1 MANIFMTNE
10 ELGKKDDDHKRNK
23 VPTIRSSH
31 WNAARIPPRKTLKR
45 LAIALTVAVFVYLFI
60 HNIPTDNPIRDHRH
74 PVYRP
79 APAQHPSN
87 APSVPKLNPDRPWK
101 PPAKPET
108 VKPNPKPVS
117 EVDIKPVSDLGYN
130 GPITFPNLAVS
141 LQAIFETH
149 GTSPTNKNILF
160 AASSLKSAAKLLP
173 MACQMGTELRSYV
186 HFALMSRS
194 DIDME
199 ELQAING
206 IDQSCQIIFHDA
218 RLDKS
223 TESTK
228 TRLSKGVSRAFHHI
242 QTYMHPQAV
251 LVDASG
257 EEEEYFLVAARAQ
270 ASEEGFPVIEL
281 PEGAQKRLG
290 WMTKLDSASLAAWNK
305 VNVEILVYA
314 SAGTSGSL
322 IRLLK
327 SLLAAD
333 FTACAVPHLTIE
345 LSHDIDA
352 ATTQFLQNFQW
363 PPARAYNPSHVRQLT
378 LRHRIPRKS
387 LTEEESSVRFLE
399 SFWPA
404 NQHSHVL
411 VLSPNTEVSR
421 NFYHYLKYAL
431 LEYSYSVP
439 ATMQQWDSRLLGI
452 SLELPSTHPSD
463 SLKPSSPPLTSKKAT
478 GAQQKQQQKKTP
490 TNNTPF
496 LWQAPG
502 SNAILYS
509 GQKWTEL
516 HKLVSKSLEFVHQ
529 EQQQHAT
536 STNPALAFFA
546 QKQISKHYPSWLEH
560 ALRLARV
567 RGYFTLYP
575 SPQTARNLATVHN
588 ELYRAPEEY
597 SGRQN
602 DPLGTPD
609 QQKDEISLSP
619 GSLLDSLPAGGNLLP
634 FGDMPLLDWEGRTTS
649 LAEVDRRAVEYV
661 DEFRGAVGCGKLEK
675 GKGQIKASEDEE
687 DEEDESEILAS
698 GVRKGGVE
706 DLFCNR

>member
-1 MANIFMTNE
+1 MATLFMTNE
-10 ELGKKDDDHKRNK
+10 ELGKKDDDHRRTKI
-23 VPTIRSSH
+23 PPMRSSQ

-45 LAIALTVAVFVYLFI
+45 LAIALTVAVFVYLFV

-74 PVYRP
+74 PVYT
-79 APAQHPSN
+79 PAQHPSN
-87 APSVPKLNPDRPWK
+87 APNVPKLNPDRPWK

-108 VKPNPKPVS
+108 VKPRPKPVPK
-117 EVDIKPVSDLGYN
+117 VDIKPVSDVGYS

-141 LQAIFETH
+141 LQAIYETQ

-160 AASSLKSAAKLLP
+160 AASSPKSAAKLLP

-228 TRLSKGVSRAFHHI
+228 ARLSKGVGRAFHHI

-257 EEEEYFLVAARAQ
+257 EEEEYFLPAARDQ
-270 ASEEGFPVIEL
+270 ASEEGFPLIEL
-281 PEGAQKRLG
+281 PQGTQKRLA
-290 WMTKLDSASLAAWNK
+290 WIPKLDSASLAAWNK

-327 SLLAAD
+327 SLSAAD

-352 ATTQFLQNFQW
+352 ATTQYLQNFQW
-363 PPARAYNPSHVRQLT
+363 PPSRAYNPTHVSQLT
-378 LRHRIPRKS
+378 VRHRIPRKS

-399 SFWPA
+399 SFWPS

-411 VLSPNTEVSR
+411 VLSPNTELSLS
-421 NFYHYLKYAL
+421 FYHYLKYAL

-452 SLELPSTHPSD
+452 SLELPSTHPGD
-463 SLKPSSPPLTSKKAT
+463 ALKPFSPPSASKKAAT
-478 GAQQKQQQKKTP
+478 AQQKQQQKKTP
-490 TNNTPF
+490 TNTNTPF

-502 SNAILYS
+502 SSAILYS
-509 GQKWTEL
+509 GQKWREL
-516 HKLVSKSLEFVHQ
+516 HNLVSKSLEFAHH
-529 EQQQHAT
+529 QQHDS
-536 STNPALAFFA
+536 STNTALTFFT

-560 ALRLARV
+560 ALRLARA

-597 SGRQN
+597 RQ
-602 DPLGTPD
+602 DDHLGGTEPKYR

-619 GSLLDSLPAGGNLLP
+619 GLLLDSLPTGGNLLP

-649 LAEVDRRAVEYV
+649 LAEVDKRAGEFVDKFRR
-661 DEFRGAVGCGKLEK
+661 AVGCGKLEK
-675 GKGQIKASEDEE
+675 GKSQINEGENEE
-687 DEEDESEILAS
+687 DEEYEGEILVS
-698 GVRKGGVE
+698 GVRRGGVE